1 MRWIMKSLLVAAV
14 TFVATP
20 GCSSGDEAGTL
31 EDTMTAR
38 GDAMP
43 DGVMGADLIPAQDL
57 VTPQDAGSR
66 RAPRFGPPLREQVT
80 VPTVDGP
87 ITTGNGNIVLV
98 PPGIDV
104 TPFGYV
110 EEEYFLSGDATSY
123 TSDAPLGEDGV
134 WTATPDESEPYTTRI
149 IVRRP
154 AQAADFDGT
163 VVVEWFNVSGGLD
176 ASPDWTFTH
185 NEILRAGM
193 AWVGVS
199 AQVDGIMG
207 GGNPMGAIMA
217 LKNVDP
223 VRYGPL
229 EHPGDDFSYDIFSQ
243 TGAAVWF
250 AADTILG
257 GLEPELVL
265 AMGESQSA
273 FRLTTYVNAVAPLL
287 DIYDGYF
294 VHSRGATGAPLGAG
308 AFAPDPSRSRTDLEV
323 PVLVLSAETDL
334 VGGMLGY
341 GRAWQPDSP
350 WFASWEVAGTAHVD
364 AYGLGIG
371 DEDDGEGAA
380 DQALFDAML
389 DPPSSVYFGVM
400 DCDVPINA
408 GPHTYVARA
417 ALAALVRWARD
428 GIPPPSMPRLEV
440 NAGGDD
446 FLRDEAGNAL
456 GGIRTPQVDVPV
468 ATLSGLGQA
477 GGSFCALFGTTVPF
491 AADALA
497 LRYPDHAAFVD
508 AWNLSLDAAL
518 DAGAILPEDAP
529 NLRAVAQQSAIGV
542 GR

>member
-1 MRWIMKSLLVAAV
+1 MRRWTVEGLGMLVLV
-14 TFVATP
+14 VVSVIHP
-20 GCSSGDEAGTL
+20 GCSSGNGVVPEADAVSDTVPT
-31 EDTMTAR
+31 DTMLDEESWTQ
-38 GDAMP
+38 P
-43 DGVMGADLIPAQDL
+43 D
-57 VTPQDAGSR
+57 TER
-66 RAPRFGPPLREQVT
+66 RSPPRFGPPLRDQVT
-80 VPTVDGP
+80 VPAIEGP

-104 TPFGYV
+104 TVFDYV
-110 EEEYFLSGDATSY
+110 EEEYFLSGDATAY
-123 TSDAPLGEDGV
+123 TSDEPLGEDGLWV
-134 WTATPDESEPYTTRI
+134 AKPDGFMPYTTRI

-154 AQAADFDGT
+154 AQAEDFDGT

-185 NEILRAGM
+185 NQILRAGS

-199 AQVDGIMG
+199 AQIDGIVG

-250 AADTILG
+250 AAETVLG

-287 DIYDGYF
+287 DIYDGYL
-294 VHSRGATGAPLGAG
+294 VHSRGATGAPLGDG
-308 AFAPDPSRSRTDLEV
+308 VFAPDPSRSRTDLEV

-341 GRAWQPDSP
+341 GRAWQADGP

-371 DEDDGEGAA
+371 DEDDGQGEG

-400 DCDVPINA
+400 DCDAPINA

-417 ALAALVRWARD
+417 ALAALVQWARD
-428 GIPPPSMPRLEV
+428 AIPPPTMPRLEL
-440 NAGGDD
+440 NAAGDD
-446 FLRDEAGNAL
+446 FQRDAAGNAL
-456 GGIRTPQVDVPV
+456 GGIRTPQLDVPV
-468 ATLSGLGQA
+468 AMLSGLGQA

-491 AADALA
+491 TTEELA
-497 LRYPDHAAFVD
+497 QRYPDHVAFVD
-508 AWNLSLDAAL
+508 TWNLSLDAAVE
-518 DAGAILPEDAP
+518 AGAILADDAT
-529 NLRAVAQQSAIGV
+529 NLRTVAENSAIGA